1 MDDSYQLWVYTLSTD
16 RITKH
21 SSDLVPSKGLPSLVK
36 HADTLYCVAC
46 GDGLFDPG
54 KKIFALYP
62 AVTQWK
68 HVATMRN
75 AYSLPSVGVIGDK
88 IYISGGKGTECYDPV
103 SNTCVELS
111 VTSTIYAGYCV
122 YQN

>member
-1 MDDSYQLWVYTLSTD
+1 MDEDRQLWVYAISTD

-21 SSDLVPSKGLPSLVK
+21 SSDRVPSNGFPSLVK
-36 HADTLYCVAC
+36 HTDTLYCVA
-46 GDGLFDPG
+46 GGGADDTRTA
-54 KKIFALYP
+54 IYALYP
-62 AVTQWK
+62 AATRWK
-68 HVATMRN
+68 HVVNLRN
-75 AYSLPSVGVIGDK
+75 EYSFQSVGVIEDN